1 VDAVKKQAGDRVMR
15 FPIMLEQTETGF
27 AVQAPDLAIATYGEN
42 IEAAKRAASEAI
54 RINLEAYRE
63 AGQQA
68 PERQSVSNHLENP
81 EFRDLL
87 FTDPAR
93 MQSMA
98 KTLTADDILP
108 LVASLTPQERVRLL
122 RLIALPQGGTRPF
135 TGPYHLHATSFRR
148 TRSRLLGTQRAG
160 RMWGEAW

>member
-1 VDAVKKQAGDRVMR
+1 MR
-15 FPIMLEQTETGF
+15 FVIVLEQTDTGF

-68 PERQSVSNHLENP
+68 PEGQSVSSHLENP

-87 FTDPAR
+87 FAYLEVD
-93 MQSMA
+93 
-98 KTLTADDILP
+98 
-108 LVASLTPQERVRLL
+108 E
-122 RLIALPQGGTRPF
+122 PQGESPHSSIAFPIGDWGRLSDTRKE
-135 TGPYHLHATSFRR
+135 A
-148 TRSRLLGTQRAG
+148 AG
-160 RMWGEAW
+160 A